1 VGQRSLVFAAA
12 RVKVVTGIHQSLS
25 RSKGRLPMTRTWQFS
40 LSAILVVFLGF
51 AMQNLAVA
59 ADKPLGKGERIVFLG
74 DSITQAGAGPGGYVT
89 LVKEQVAKK
98 HPELEVE
105 VIGAG
110 ISGNRVPDLE
120 ARLDRD
126 VLAKMPTLVV
136 IYIGIN
142 DVWHSQNGRGTSKAD
157 FEQGLRRIVQRIQEA
172 GSRVVLCT
180 PSVIGE
186 KHDGSNPLDAMLDE
200 YSQIS
205 RSVAAAARVRVL
217 DLRKQFV
224 SHLKAQNKDNAEK
237 NQLTSDGVHLNAAGN
252 QFVADRMLEA
262 VESTGKV
269 VRHVVLFKFKP
280 EATPDQVQEI
290 VKAFGALKSKI
301 DLIEDYEWG
310 TDNSPEKLSAGFTH
324 CFFVTF
330 RDETSRDAY
339 LPHAA
344 HQEFVSILGPHLDKV
359 LVVDYWANR

>member
-1 VGQRSLVFAAA
+1 
-12 RVKVVTGIHQSLS
+12 
-25 RSKGRLPMTRTWQFS
+25 MTRTWRFDVNA
-40 LSAILVVFLGF
+40 LLALLLGLT
-51 AMQNLAVA
+51 MHNLAVA
-59 ADKPLGKGERIVFLG
+59 ADRPLGKGERIVFLG

-89 LVKEQVAKK
+89 LVKEQFAKQ
-98 HPELEVE
+98 HPDLDTEI
-105 VIGAG
+105 IGAG

-126 VLAKMPTLVV
+126 VISKKPTLVV

-157 FEQGLRRIVQRIQEA
+157 YEQGLRRIVKRIQEA

-186 KHDGSNPLDAMLDE
+186 KHDGSNPLDTMLDE

-205 RSVAAAARVRVL
+205 RSVAASERVRVL

-224 SHLKAQNKDNAEK
+224 AHLRAQNKDNAEK
-237 NQLTSDGVHLNAAGN
+237 NLLTSDGVHLNPAGN
-252 QFVADRMLEA
+252 RFVADRVLEGLA
-262 VESTGKV
+262 ATGKV
-269 VRHVVLFKFKP
+269 LRHVVLFKFKDDAP
-280 EATPDQVQEI
+280 PDQVQK
-290 VKAFGALKSKI
+290 VVTAFGELKQKI

-310 TDNSPEKLSAGFTH
+310 TDNSPEKLANGFTH

-330 RDETSRDAY
+330 RDEASRDAY

-344 HQEFVSILGPHLDKV
+344 HQEFVSHLGPVLDKV